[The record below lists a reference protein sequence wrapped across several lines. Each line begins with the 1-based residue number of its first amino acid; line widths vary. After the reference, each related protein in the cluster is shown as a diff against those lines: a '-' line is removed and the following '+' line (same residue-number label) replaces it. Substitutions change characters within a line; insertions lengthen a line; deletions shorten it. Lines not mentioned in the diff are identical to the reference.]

1 MTKLN
6 KKQKMYMGFLESLKT
21 PKTSALIESVQQAY
35 ILAECGNNCANG
47 ECDDDVLEECGD
59 DTVLEEG
66 LNGPIADDY
75 GDGEDDY
82 DYLNYDRDLD
92 GDVAWE
98 PARNPVDTDG
108 IEDGYIGDSDPDE
121 VDFDAMAD
129 EVLARNGF

>member
-6 KKQKMYMGFLESLKT
+6 NKQKMYMGFLESLKT

-47 ECDDDVLEECGD
+47 ECDDDALEECGED
-59 DTVLEEG
+59 NVLEEG

-82 DYLNYDRDLD
+82 DYLNYDRGLD
-92 GDVAWE
+92 GEVEWE
-98 PARNPVDTDG
+98 PARGEIGSGEV
-108 IEDGYIGDSDPDE
+108 EDGYIGDSNPDE
-121 VDFDAMAD
+121 VDFDALAD